1 MTNWLREV
9 ERWRDEVG
17 SWILNKRCKRV
28 IESKEKV
35 RWTFEWKKIKKIT
48 SPPYIELSFIFH
60 KINSMYLFL
69 LISMLAFPD
78 RSPVVLST
86 FSNALGGFSCQLIV
100 LRYIYVVCKTIPS
113 FIFAFVCL
121 LKLPEMRWVT
131 YWLQIKYIVYKI
143 YCIFYLPKRCRMCF
157 NMYVCPQYVPKI
169 LNRF

>member
-1 MTNWLREV
+1 MKKNKKNYVSTVYRIEFY
-9 ERWRDEVG
+9 
-17 SWILNKRCKRV
+17 ILQNQFYV
-28 IESKEKV
+28 
-35 RWTFEWKKIKKIT
+35 
-48 SPPYIELSFIFH
+48 SFPIL
-60 KINSMYLFL
+60 ISFL
-69 LISMLAFPD
+69 LFRD